1 MQSVSSRNPHGPVLV
16 ADDSNFDAEVLA
28 ANLPVLVDFGAKWCG
43 PCKALAVTVGAL
55 AAERVGRV
63 KVVSVDIDD
72 APEIARRYGIRA
84 APTVIVF
91 VNGTIKAQRVGMTT
105 RDKLVALLE

>member
-1 MQSVSSRNPHGPVLV
+1 MQSVSSKAHAGPVHV
-16 ADDSNFDAEVLA
+16 VDDSNFEAEVLRA
-28 ANLPVLVDFGAKWCG
+28 PLPVLVDFGAKWCG

-55 AAERVGRV
+55 AAERAGRV

-72 APEIARRYGIRA
+72 APEVARRYGIRA

-91 VNGTIKAQRVGMTT
+91 VDGQIKAQRVGMTT
-105 RDKLVALLE
+105 REKLVALLE